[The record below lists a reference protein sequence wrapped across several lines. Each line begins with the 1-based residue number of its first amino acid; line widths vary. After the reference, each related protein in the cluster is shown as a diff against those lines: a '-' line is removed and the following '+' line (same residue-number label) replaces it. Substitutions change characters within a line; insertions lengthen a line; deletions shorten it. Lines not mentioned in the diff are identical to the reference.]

1 MTNKIVVVLRSSRS
15 LLRRIAALDKRLFGL
30 NCDRIYVRKAIQ
42 LRHYIVFRDKLG
54 HRTEVERRRME
65 EIKALT
71 RLRTRSQ
78 SQIFNLTKDLF
89 RHALILRSKRTLWY
103 SWHAIIRCEIDANKL
118 LSLTHSFTFFALN
131 FPHVLVMI
139 TNEREMKVFLLL
151 SCPETMK

>member
-1 MTNKIVVVLRSSRS
+1 MKNKIVVVLRSSRS
-15 LLRRIAALDKRLFGL
+15 LLKRIASLDKHLFAL

-42 LRHYIVFRDKLG
+42 LRHYIVFRNKLG
-54 HRTEVERRRME
+54 HWTEVERRRME

-89 RHALILRSKRTLWY
+89 RHALISRSKRTLWY

-118 LSLTHSFTFFALN
+118 LSLTHSSTFFALN

-139 TNEREMKVFLLL
+139 TNERERKVFHLL